1 MLSHGKPTVGLDTGR
16 ATMLGMDRTDGIE
29 IRPTTPD
36 EYRIAG
42 ATVARALMHA
52 PMNDEAWNKP
62 GHFASW
68 EGSDSLSAWEGGRCV
83 GNAGG
88 YRFET
93 LVPGGAW
100 LPTCGVTRV
109 GVLSTHRRRG
119 LLRSM
124 LSRLLADAAGRGQVL
139 ASLRASETRI
149 YQRFGFGLA
158 GRTAEATLT
167 SVDALPLT
175 GVDITGSM
183 RMLDH
188 DEILP
193 TVADIYERV
202 ARRPGVIARPE
213 WIWQRYL
220 EKALELGGDGE
231 FVAVHTSADGV
242 DDGFVHYQVK
252 WVEARSTPPRGT
264 GEVYDLWGVTPG
276 VELALWDYLCNVDL
290 VDEWY
295 AEERPVDDV
304 IQFAVADTRAFR
316 TKWIVDEQW
325 LRVVD
330 VDAALTLR
338 RFADVDGALTIGVS
352 DPLLAQNTG
361 VWSVSA
367 AGGKRVGDD
376 ADPDLSV
383 DIGQLSAAYLGGTP
397 WRSLVGAGRVHVR
410 NQAAVAIADDLFAVA
425 EAPYCCTGF

>member
-1 MLSHGKPTVGLDTGR
+1 MD
-16 ATMLGMDRTDGIE
+16 GMDGIE
-29 IRPTTPD
+29 IRPTAPD

-42 ATVARALMHA
+42 STVARALMHA
-52 PMNDEAWNKP
+52 PMSDEVWAKP
-62 GHFASW
+62 GRVASW
-68 EGSDSLSAWEGGRCV
+68 EGSDSLSAWERGRCV
-83 GNAGG
+83 GNVGG
-88 YRFET
+88 YRFDT

-100 LPTCGVTRV
+100 LPTCGVTGV

-124 LSRLLADAAGRGQVL
+124 LSRLLADAAERGQVL

-167 SVDALPLT
+167 SRDALPLS
-175 GVDITGSM
+175 GVDTTGSM
-183 RMLDH
+183 RILGH

-202 ARRPGVIARPE
+202 ARRSGVIARPE

-220 EKALELGGDGE
+220 EKALELGGDAE

-252 WVEARSTPPRGT
+252 WVEERSTPPRGS
-264 GEVYDLWGVTPG
+264 GEVYDLWGATPG

-295 AEERPVDDV
+295 ADERPVDDV
-304 IQFAVADTRAFR
+304 IQFAVADTRAYR
-316 TKWIVDEQW
+316 TRWIVDEQW
-325 LRVVD
+325 LRLVD
-330 VDAALTLR
+330 VDAALSER
-338 RFADVDGALTIGVS
+338 RFADVDGSVTIGVS
-352 DPLLAQNTG
+352 DPLLARNTG

-367 AGGKRVGDD
+367 AGAKRLGDD
-376 ADPDLSV
+376 ADADLV
-383 DIGQLSAAYLGGTP
+383 ADVGQLSAAYLGGTP
-397 WRSLVGAGRVHVR
+397 WRSLVGAGRVDVR
-410 NQAAVAIADDLFAVA
+410 NQAAVALADNLFAVP
-425 EAPYCCTGF
+425 EAPFCCTHF

>member
-1 MLSHGKPTVGLDTGR
+1 MQW
-16 ATMLGMDRTDGIE
+16 MDVIDGIE
-29 IRPTTPD
+29 IRPTAPD

-42 ATVARALMHA
+42 STVARALMHA
-52 PMNDEAWNKP
+52 PMSDEVWEKP
-62 GHFASW
+62 GHVASW
-68 EGSDSLSAWEGGRCV
+68 EDSDSLSAWEGGRCV
-83 GNAGG
+83 GNVGG
-88 YRFET
+88 YRLDT

-124 LSRLLADAAGRGQVL
+124 LPRLLADAAERGQVL

-158 GRTAEATLT
+158 GRSAEAMLT
-167 SVDALPLT
+167 SRDALPLT
-175 GVDITGSM
+175 GVDTTGSI
-183 RMLDH
+183 RMLGH

-193 TVADIYERV
+193 TVADIYEAI
-202 ARRPGVIARPE
+202 ARRPGVIARPT

-220 EKALELGGDGE
+220 EKALELGGDAE

-252 WVEARSTPPRGT
+252 WVEERSTPPRGT

-304 IQFAVADTRAFR
+304 IQFAVADTRAYR

-325 LRVVD
+325 LRLVD
-330 VDAALTLR
+330 VDAALTAR
-338 RFADVDGALTIGVS
+338 RYADVDGAATIGVS
-352 DPLLAQNTG
+352 DPLLAQNRG

-376 ADPDLSV
+376 ADPDLAV
-383 DIGQLSAAYLGGTP
+383 DIGELSAAYLGGTP
-397 WRSLVGAGRVHVR
+397 WRSLVAAGRVDVR
-410 NQAAVAIADDLFAVA
+410 NRAAVAVADDLFAVPD
-425 EAPYCCTGF
+425 APYCCTGF

>member
-1 MLSHGKPTVGLDTGR
+1 
-16 ATMLGMDRTDGIE
+16 MDEIDGIE

-42 ATVARALMHA
+42 STVARALMHA
-52 PMNDEAWNKP
+52 PMSDEVWAKP
-62 GHFASW
+62 GHVASW
-68 EGSDSLSAWEGGRCV
+68 EGSDSLSAWERGRCV
-83 GNAGG
+83 GNVAG
-88 YRFET
+88 YRLDT

-124 LSRLLADAAGRGQVL
+124 LPRLLADAAQRGQVL

-158 GRTAEATLT
+158 GRSAEAALT
-167 SVDALPLT
+167 SRDALPLS
-175 GVDITGSM
+175 GVDTTGSM
-183 RMLDH
+183 RILGH

-193 TVADIYERV
+193 AVANIYERV
-202 ARRPGVIARPE
+202 ARRPGVIARPD

-220 EKALELGGDGE
+220 EKALELGGDAE

-252 WVEARSTPPRGT
+252 WVEERATPPRGT
-264 GEVYDLWGVTPG
+264 GEVHDLWGATPG

-290 VDEWY
+290 VDEWF

-304 IQFAVADTRAFR
+304 VQFAVADTRAYR
-316 TKWIVDEQW
+316 TRWIVDEQW
-325 LRVVD
+325 LRIVD
-330 VDAALTLR
+330 VEAALTER
-338 RFADVDGALTIGVS
+338 RFADVDGSVTIGVS

-367 AGGKRVGDD
+367 AGGKRLGDD
-376 ADPDLSV
+376 ADADLAV
-383 DIGQLSAAYLGGTP
+383 DIAQLSAAYLGGTT
-397 WRSLVGAGRVHVR
+397 WRSLVAAGRIDVR
-410 NQAAVAIADDLFAVA
+410 NRAAVALADTLFAVP